1 MSYNRRTSLGYAAKN
16 GYIDRSATQGGLPNN
31 SNIGSFAA
39 HKVNKHDKTNA
50 SHNPMV
56 NWLSEAPAKGRQR
69 GSTKQKK
76 GKNNDALEFEKD
88 FKR

>member
-1 MSYNRRTSLGYAAKN
+1 MSYNRRSSLGYAAKN
-16 GYIDRSATQGGLPNN
+16 GFIDRSHTQAGLPNN

-39 HKVNKHDKTNA
+39 HKANKHDKTNA

-56 NWLSEAPAKGRQR
+56 NWLDDGPVKGHLR

-76 GKNNDALEFEKD
+76 GKHTDAIEFEKD